1 MKHGGHLA
9 CLLSMVALVV
19 PLFSQ
24 NPPPKLK
31 FEVISI
37 KANKSGVRNSSI
49 GAAGGR
55 FIATNVSLRRLLD
68 DAYRTRSSALFN
80 SQIVGGPAWL
90 DTDRFDVEAKPEGDG
105 RPIPVEQMQIMVQ
118 SLLEDRFAL
127 RLHREKREMAVYNL
141 VVAKKGK
148 LKRSE
153 DQTPV
158 VYGPL
163 GGPPTPSKSSAPPR
177 GVSRMLGN
185 STGVELMATA
195 INMATLAG
203 TLQLQADRPI
213 IDKTNLQGLFDIEL
227 RFAPGSAIQSAPQP
241 AAALPVEGG
250 PSVFTALQEQLGLKL
265 QAGKGPVEVF
275 VIDHAEKP
283 TEN

>member
-1 MKHGGHLA
+1 MKHASHLA
-9 CLLSMVALVV
+9 CLVSLIALVG

-24 NPPPKLK
+24 SPVQKLK
-31 FEVISI
+31 FEVVSL
-37 KANKSGVRNSSI
+37 KLNRSGVRNRSI

-55 FIATNVSLRRLLD
+55 FVATNVSLRALLD
-68 DAYRTRSSALFN
+68 YAYRTRSSGLLD
-80 SQIVGGPAWL
+80 SQIAGGPPWL
-90 DTDRFDVEAKPEGDG
+90 DTDRFDVEAKPEGDSG
-105 RPIPVEQMQIMVQ
+105 PIPVDQMQMMVQ

-153 DQTPV
+153 DQSPI

-163 GGPPTPSKSSAPPR
+163 GGPPTPSKSSSPPR

-185 STGVELMATA
+185 NTGVEFMATA
-195 INMATLAG
+195 INLATLAG
-203 TLQLQADRPI
+203 SLQLQVDRPI

-227 RFAPGSAIQSAPQP
+227 RFAPASPIQSAPQLG
-241 AAALPVEGG
+241 AALPVEGG
-250 PSVFTALQEQLGLKL
+250 PSLFTALQEQLGLKL

-283 TEN
+283 DAN

>member
-1 MKHGGHLA
+1 MRQASHLV
-9 CLLSMVALVV
+9 LMVSAIVLVV

-24 NPPPKLK
+24 SPLQKLT
-31 FEVISI
+31 FEVVSL
-37 KANKSGVRNSSI
+37 KLNKSGVRNRSV

-55 FIATNVSLRRLLD
+55 FVATNVSLRGLLD
-68 DAYRTRSSALFN
+68 YAYRTRSSGLFD
-80 SQIVGGPAWL
+80 SQIAGGPSWL
-90 DTDRFDVEAKPEGDG
+90 DTDRFDVEAKPEGDS
-105 RPIPVEQMQIMVQ
+105 RPIPVDQMQLLVV
-118 SLLEDRFAL
+118 SLLEDRFQL

-141 VVAKKGK
+141 LMAKKGK

-153 DQTPV
+153 DQSPV

-163 GGPPTPSKSSAPPR
+163 GGTPPPSKSSSPPR
-177 GVSRMLGN
+177 GASMMMANN
-185 STGVELMATA
+185 SGVELMATA

-203 TLQLQADRPI
+203 SLQLQVDRPI

-227 RFAPGSAIQSAPQP
+227 RFAPTSAIQSAPQP
-241 AAALPVEGG
+241 GAAPPVEVG
-250 PSVFTALQEQLGLKL
+250 PSLFTALQEQLGLKL

-275 VIDHAEKP
+275 VIDHIERP

>member
-1 MKHGGHLA
+1 
-9 CLLSMVALVV
+9 
-19 PLFSQ
+19 
-24 NPPPKLK
+24 
-31 FEVISI
+31 
-37 KANKSGVRNSSI
+37 
-49 GAAGGR
+49 
-55 FIATNVSLRRLLD
+55 
-68 DAYRTRSSALFN
+68 
-80 SQIVGGPAWL
+80 
-90 DTDRFDVEAKPEGDG
+90 
-105 RPIPVEQMQIMVQ
+105 MQIMVQ
-118 SLLEDRFAL
+118 ALLEDRFAL

-141 VVAKKGK
+141 GVAKKGK

-163 GGPPTPSKSSAPPR
+163 GGPPTPSKSSSPPR

-185 STGVELMATA
+185 SSGVELMAIA
-195 INMATLAG
+195 INLATLAG
-203 TLQLQADRPI
+203 SLQLQVDRPI

-227 RFAPGSAIQSAPQP
+227 RFAPASAIESVPQP
-241 AAALPVEGG
+241 GAAVPVEGG

-283 TEN
+283 SEN

>member
-1 MKHGGHLA
+1 MKHASHLL
-9 CLLSMVALVV
+9 CFVSTVALAS

-24 NPPPKLK
+24 GPVQRLK
-31 FEVISI
+31 FEVVSL
-37 KANKSGVRNSSI
+37 KLNKSGVRNRSI

-55 FIATNVSLRRLLD
+55 FVATNVSLRALLD
-68 DAYRTRSSALFN
+68 YAYRTRSSGLFD
-80 SQIVGGPAWL
+80 SQIAGGPAWL
-90 DTDRFDVEAKPEGDG
+90 DTDRFDVEAKPDGDG
-105 RPIPVEQMQIMVQ
+105 RPIPVDQMQMMVQ
-118 SLLEDRFAL
+118 SLLEDGFAL
-127 RLHREKREMAVYNL
+127 RLHREKREMGVYNL

-153 DQTPV
+153 DQSPV

-177 GVSRMLGN
+177 GVSRILGSN
-185 STGVELMATA
+185 TGVEFMATA
-195 INMATLAG
+195 ISMATLAG
-203 TLQLQADRPI
+203 SLQVQVDRPI

-227 RFAPGSAIQSAPQP
+227 RFAPTSAIQSAPQP
-241 AAALPVEGG
+241 GGALPVEVG
-250 PSVFTALQEQLGLKL
+250 PSLFTAVQEQLGLKL

-283 TEN
+283 DAN

>member
-1 MKHGGHLA
+1 MKYASHLV
-9 CLLSMVALVV
+9 CLVSTVALVV

-24 NPPPKLK
+24 SPEQKLK
-31 FEVISI
+31 FEVVSL
-37 KANKSGVRNSSI
+37 KANKSGIRNRSI

-55 FIATNVSLRRLLD
+55 FVATNVSLRGLLD
-68 DAYRTRSSALFN
+68 YAYRTRSSGLLD
-80 SQIVGGPAWL
+80 SQIASGPAWL

-127 RLHREKREMAVYNL
+127 KLHRQKRAMAVYNL

-153 DQTPV
+153 DQSPI

-163 GGPPTPSKSSAPPR
+163 GGPPPPSTSSSPPR

-185 STGVELMATA
+185 NTGVEFMATA

-203 TLQLQADRPI
+203 SLQLQVDRPI
-213 IDKTNLQGLFDIEL
+213 IDKTNLQGLYDIQL
-227 RFAPGSAIQSAPQP
+227 RFAPASAIQPAQP
-241 AAALPVEGG
+241 GAALPVEGG
-250 PSVFTALQEQLGLKL
+250 PSLFTALQEQLGLKL

-283 TEN
+283 DVN